1 MSEEASVNGD
11 SPAQVEGTEEAQVE
25 VEVEGTKEAHV
36 EVEGTKE
43 AQVEMTE
50 EPKIEEN
57 KSSKT
62 AKTVASILER
72 VKNDPEM
79 TDEDKINTLSMLL
92 GKFVEENGV

>member
-1 MSEEASVNGD
+1 MSEEAIVNGD

-25 VEVEGTKEAHV
+25 VEVE
-36 EVEGTKE
+36 VEGTEE
-43 AQVEMTE
+43 AQE
-50 EPKIEEN
+50 ERAEKPRVEEN

>member
-25 VEVEGTKEAHV
+25 VEVEGTKEA
-36 EVEGTKE
+36 
-43 AQVEMTE
+43 QVEMTE

-62 AKTVASILER
+62 AQTVASILER

-92 GKFVEENGV
+92 SKFVEENGV

>member
-1 MSEEASVNGD
+1 MSEEAIVNGD

-25 VEVEGTKEAHV
+25 VEVE
-36 EVEGTKE
+36 VEGTEE
-43 AQVEMTE
+43 AKVEMTE